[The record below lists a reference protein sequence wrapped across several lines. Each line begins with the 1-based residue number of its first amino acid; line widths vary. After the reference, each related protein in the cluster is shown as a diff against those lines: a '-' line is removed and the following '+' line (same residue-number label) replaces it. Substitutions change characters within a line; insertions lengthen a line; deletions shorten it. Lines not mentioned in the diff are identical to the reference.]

1 MKHEESLPMSKHGK
15 VVEDRKIIMLEGF
28 AIGGWGAGRIL
39 LREIVSVVDSS
50 PYFLSHNFTLPIF
63 SARYVCNAVNE
74 TNVSALQSLQ

>member
-1 MKHEESLPMSKHGK
+1 M
-15 VVEDRKIIMLEGF
+15 
-28 AIGGWGAGRIL
+28 GGGGADRIL
-39 LREIVSVVDSS
+39 FREIVSVVDSS

>member
-1 MKHEESLPMSKHGK
+1 MARLW
-15 VVEDRKIIMLEGF
+15 KIERLLCWGVLRL
-28 AIGGWGAGRIL
+28 GGGGADRIL